1 MESSSRLGLLRRSPP
16 FRSLFLATAG
26 SSFGTYLAAIALTV
40 TIYDKTQSG
49 VWVAALL
56 IADFLPIVLIGLLLG
71 PLVDRL
77 SRRKLMIASDLVRC
91 GVFAALPFVDAP
103 AGIVALAGVAG
114 IATGFFTPAVYA
126 GLPNLVP
133 EEELTNANS
142 LLQTVETLAWMI
154 GPILGGLMVTA
165 WGRTR
170 SVRRERGD
178 VPRLGPPRVA
188 DTGGAASLGGV
199 ADAGLLAR
207 RRGRVQAR
215 RHLAPAAHGAR
226 SSGTSRCSGRPR

>member
-1 MESSSRLGLLRRSPP
+1 MLASTAVVESSSRLGLLRRSPA
-16 FRSLFLATAG
+16 FRYLFLATAG

-56 IADFLPIVLIGLLLG
+56 IVDFLPIVLIGLLLG

-91 GVFAALPFVDAP
+91 GVFAALPFVDGPRASSRSPGSRAWRRGSSRPP
-103 AGIVALAGVAG
+103 A
-114 IATGFFTPAVYA
+114 YA

-142 LLQTVETLAWMI
+142 LPAD
-154 GPILGGLMVTA
+154 
-165 WGRTR
+165 GR
-170 SVRRERGD
+170 D
-178 VPRLGPPRVA
+178 PRLDDRA
-188 DTGGAASLGGV
+188 NS
-199 ADAGLLAR
+199 
-207 RRGRVQAR
+207 RGR
-215 RHLAPAAHGAR
+215 
-226 SSGTSRCSGRPR
+226 